1 MRDPIGTSE
10 QGKPRRVA
18 RTVAA
23 NNLAVAERLVTCYD
37 HVLRV
42 ACQHGLRLPQVE
54 ALLTPHQ
61 RATTSRV
68 GSDDVSTEVNVDAS
82 SLVTDGLDVEGDA
95 CEIEADSARSST
107 SASARHWLER
117 EQNLRRRWRRIGA
130 WSLAANGW
138 SARRQALFTR
148 LADCRVAAL
157 KHANLDRRVL
167 DAFLDEVVEI
177 GQLAGTVSPD
187 GTAALPHIGS
197 VDPWRDQDWEQRFDV
212 ALPMLQRLSAQFAV
226 LRDAIRHERSLMVSQ
241 NRSLVVGIARR
252 FAGKGMP
259 VDDLVQEGTLGLLRA
274 IDKFDPARGFQ
285 FSTYAIWWIRQGISR
300 AVLDQGRSVRVPVHL
315 KEQTTRL
322 KNAEGR
328 LTHRI
333 GRAPTRAELAVEV
346 GLSEAKVQHLQQQL
360 LNDVSLQRP
369 LHNDGD
375 GELGDN
381 LADERALVPF
391 HALDTTRLSEH
402 LASALTRL
410 DGRSRFVVTAHLGL
424 AGQPPQTL
432 DRISQQLGIS
442 RERVRQ
448 IEREALQRL
457 RAAATETHLAEYV

>member
-1 MRDPIGTSE
+1 MSDPTGTSE
-10 QGKPRRVA
+10 QGKTRRMA
-18 RTVAA
+18 RNVAA
-23 NNLAVAERLVTCYD
+23 SNLVVAERLVTCYD
-37 HVLRV
+37 QVLLV

-54 ALLTPHQ
+54 TLLTPLAK
-61 RATTSRV
+61 ATSNKPE
-68 GSDDVSTEVNVDAS
+68 SDDTSVEVNTDTNSLLPGDLEVEHDSIETGPEGARAVAS
-82 SLVTDGLDVEGDA
+82 A
-95 CEIEADSARSST
+95 N
-107 SASARHWLER
+107 ARHWLRR
-117 EQNLRRRWRRIGA
+117 EQNLQRRWRRIGT
-130 WSLAANGW
+130 WSMVGGGW

-148 LADCRVAAL
+148 LADCRYFAL

-177 GQLAGTVSPD
+177 GQLGEATSPF
-187 GTAALPHIGS
+187 
-197 VDPWRDQDWEQRFDV
+197 PWREQDWEARYDV
-212 ALPMLQRLSAQFAV
+212 TLPTLQRLGAQFAV
-226 LRDAIRHERSLMVSQ
+226 LRDAIRHERGVMVSQ

-300 AVLDQGRSVRVPVHL
+300 AVLDQGRSVRIPVHL

-322 KNAEGR
+322 KGAEGR
-328 LTHRI
+328 LTHRM
-333 GRAPTRAELAVEV
+333 GRVPTRAELAVEV
-346 GLSEAKVQHLQQQL
+346 GLSESKVQHLQQQL

-381 LADERALVPF
+381 LIDERALVPF
-391 HALDTTRLSEH
+391 QALETTRLGEH
-402 LASALTRL
+402 LALALTRL
-410 DGRSRFVVTAHLGL
+410 DARSRFVVSAHLGL
-424 AGQPPQTL
+424 SGQAPQTL

-457 RAAATETHLAEYV
+457 RAAAGETHLSEYV